1 MKAQE
6 MFEKLEF
13 ELTLND
19 EVVQYERSIWVIR
32 HQPHLEEVEGYDF
45 IEFYND
51 VECVQCLSVINGKSE
66 PLYLTS
72 YEIDAIKHQI
82 EELGWK

>member
-45 IEFYND
+45 IR
-51 VECVQCLSVINGKSE
+51 KR
-66 PLYLTS
+66 
-72 YEIDAIKHQI
+72 
-82 EELGWK
+82 